1 MLRTERQKEL
11 MRKYREKGTD
21 GLEYK
26 ELLEL
31 LIAGYAT
38 EGEHAEELIER
49 LESRYGSIDRGLDMS
64 AEELMHVKG
73 MNKQTAVLLS
83 MIPQLAARLEAD
95 SFGKRPKLD
104 SYEKMEQYARIKYY
118 GKTIETV
125 NVFCLDKNW
134 YLNGMETVA
143 TGTID
148 QVSVYPREIVKQA
161 LRYDAAKVI
170 VTHNHPS
177 GDAEPSL
184 EDYAMTD
191 RIIEALVGME
201 IKLEDHIII
210 APDDAYSF
218 ANDPVYYEEKSRYG
232 QQVRER
238 KDNKQKEKHGGLDW
252 ERIREELRRKEL
264 EAANGNGD

>member
-1 MLRTERQKEL
+1 MRTERQKEL

-38 EGEHAEELIER
+38 EGEQAEELIER

-118 GKTIETV
+118 GKT
-125 NVFCLDKNW
+125 
-134 YLNGMETVA
+134 VA

-148 QVSVYPREIVKQA
+148 QVSVYPREIIKQA

>member
-1 MLRTERQKEL
+1 
-11 MRKYREKGTD
+11 
-21 GLEYK
+21 
-26 ELLEL
+26 
-31 LIAGYAT
+31 
-38 EGEHAEELIER
+38 
-49 LESRYGSIDRGLDMS
+49 MS

-118 GKTIETV
+118 GKTVETV

-177 GDAEPSL
+177 GRRGAQLRGLCDDGQDNRGVS
-184 EDYAMTD
+184 
-191 RIIEALVGME
+191 GH
-201 IKLEDHIII
+201 DHQRSCIRTF
-210 APDDAYSF
+210 ACTSQLRNKAFLLQTARYYS
-218 ANDPVYYEEKSRYG
+218 K
-232 QQVRER
+232 
-238 KDNKQKEKHGGLDW
+238 
-252 ERIREELRRKEL
+252 
-264 EAANGNGD
+264 